1 MEPPSPRLRGRLL
14 GFIKI
19 LIGITIIVWR
29 FSMKIGELVY
39 SGHMMEIGHMVLG
52 IVMDIDRSGQF
63 DDQGKETIYR
73 VFWVDGGEPSWYY
86 GNEVERIDATG

>member
-1 MEPPSPRLRGRLL
+1 
-14 GFIKI
+14 
-19 LIGITIIVWR
+19 
-29 FSMKIGELVY
+29 MKIGELVY

-63 DDQGKETIYR
+63 DDQRKETIYR

>member
-1 MEPPSPRLRGRLL
+1 
-14 GFIKI
+14 
-19 LIGITIIVWR
+19 
-29 FSMKIGELVY
+29 MKIGELVY

-86 GNEVERIDATG
+86 SNEVERIDATG